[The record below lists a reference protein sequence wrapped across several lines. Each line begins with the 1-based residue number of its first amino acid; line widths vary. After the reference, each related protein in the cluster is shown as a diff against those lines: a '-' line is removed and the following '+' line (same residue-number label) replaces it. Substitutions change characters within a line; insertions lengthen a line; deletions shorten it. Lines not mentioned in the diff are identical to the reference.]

1 MGDRAGE
8 GITYGNLGCAYQS
21 LGDCAKAIEYQMHR
35 LAIAKEVGD
44 RAGEGQAYANL
55 GCAYQS
61 QRDFIKAI
69 KYQAQDLAIAKEV
82 LSLHASGAAA
92 SSQWLKEGDVIRM
105 IDGEDPFALPHRNG
119 ALDVLRLRDAL
130 KGGDRAGEGRAY
142 GNLGNAFQSQGDYAK
157 AIEHHAHRLAITMEV
172 GDRAGE
178 GGAYGNLGCAYQSL
192 GDWAKSIEYQTHRL
206 AIAKEVGD
214 RAGEGQA
221 YANLSTCH
229 MHLNEFVKAVAYFD
243 AQHALAISLKLAH
256 EQSDAALS
264 MGVALTLHVRASPC
278 YWR

>member
-8 GITYGNLGCAYQS
+8 GEAYGNLGIAYFSQ
-21 LGDCAKAIEYQMHR
+21 GDFAKAIEYHTQD
-35 LAIAKEVGD
+35 LAVAKELGD
-44 RAGEGQAYANL
+44 QGGEGRAYANL

-92 SSQWLKEGDVIRM
+92 SSQGLKEGDVIRM

-142 GNLGNAFQSQGDYAK
+142 GNLGNAYDSQGDFNK
-157 AIEHHAHRLAITMEV
+157 AIEYHTQHLA
-172 GDRAGE
+172 DR
-178 GGAYGNLGCAYQSL
+178 
-192 GDWAKSIEYQTHRL
+192 KS
-206 AIAKEVGD
+206 V
-214 RAGEGQA
+214 
-221 YANLSTCH
+221 
-229 MHLNEFVKAVAYFD
+229 V
-243 AQHALAISLKLAH
+243 
-256 EQSDAALS
+256 
-264 MGVALTLHVRASPC
+264 
-278 YWR
+278 